1 MMRTLRRRLS
11 RVSARLVVAMACVLM
26 PGYALGAEY
35 HGQVLFGGIPV
46 PGAEVTVLLG
56 DKHVSTVTD
65 SQGLYQF
72 LDLADGTWKV
82 HIAMRGFKDMDGE
95 AVVSSTSPQGSWE
108 LDLLSLET
116 MMAGAHA
123 AAPEPAALIPR
134 TPLPPATTLRKPA
147 STADAAAP
155 PPLRP
160 PDETSEASSDGLLV
174 NGSEN
179 NAATSKYSIAPAFGN
194 RRPGV
199 KSLFTGSAGVIVDNS
214 VFDAKPYSLTG
225 LALPKAS
232 YSRLSGVVT
241 LGGPVKIPRLLPR
254 GPNFFVGYQWTRSGI
269 ANTQTG
275 LVPTAAER
283 NGDLSGVLNSLGQP
297 MTIYNPAT
305 GSPFSGAIPVSAQA
319 AALLKLYPLPN
330 LPGSSRY
337 NYQTQVLNNTH
348 TDSLQSRLD
357 KSIGRR
363 DSIYGGFA
371 FNSSRADSVNL
382 FNFRDVTN
390 TLGWNGN
397 IHWSH
402 RLPHNVIANLG
413 FTVSRLR
420 TDVKPNFADRANVSG
435 DAGIGGNA
443 QDALNWGP
451 PTLVFASGIT
461 ALTDAES
468 AFNRNRTD
476 QSSVSAQWIHRKHT
490 VTFGGDFRRQEFNE
504 FGQQNP
510 RGTFT
515 FTGVATQASGTASTS
530 ASRSSGSDFADFLL
544 GVPDASALAFG
555 NPDKYF
561 RQSVSDLYLA
571 DDWRVRPDLTINSGM
586 RYDYGAPM
594 TELFGR
600 LVNLDVTPGYGAQ
613 APVIGSSPK
622 GPLTGTAYP
631 ASLVRPDRLGVE
643 PRIGVSWRPLPA
655 STVVVRAGY
664 GIYDDTS
671 VYLSAAQ
678 QMSQQAPLS
687 KSVSVAN
694 GPACPLTL
702 ANGFLDCAGTTADT
716 FAIDPNFRV
725 GYAQTW
731 QLAVQRDLPGALVMS
746 ATYLG
751 IKGTRGEQ
759 EFLPNTYAPG
769 ATDPCPG
776 CPKGFVYR
784 TSNGNSTRES
794 GQIQLRRRLRSGVAG
809 SLQYTF
815 SKSLDN
821 DSEVG
826 AQGHISTVAAT
837 TEGSAGGSGTSSL
850 SPTVAQN
857 WLDLRKGER
866 GLSSFDQRHFL
877 KLQLQYTSGMGMQG
891 GTLMS
896 GWRGRLLK
904 QWTAETSI
912 SAGSGLPETPVYYEA
927 VPSTGVTGT
936 VRPNVTGASV
946 YRVSATPAGYFLNA
960 SAYAAPTHGQWGT
973 ARKNSIIGPGQFS
986 MDGSVSR
993 TFKLRDPVN
1002 FDVRLDATNLLNHVL
1017 FTTWNSTVNST
1028 TFGLPAGV
1036 NGMRSLQ
1043 VTGRLRF

>member
-1 MMRTLRRRLS
+1 MRRIPRRRVALLK
-11 RVSARLVVAMACVLM
+11 VGLAMALACLLLRV
-26 PGYALGAEY
+26 PAYASEY
-35 HGQVLFGGIPV
+35 HGQVTFGGLAV
-46 PGAEVTVLLG
+46 PGAEVTLSMG
-56 DKHVSTVTD
+56 DRQVSTVTD

-72 LDLADGTWKV
+72 PDLPDGRWKV
-82 HIAMRGFKDMDGE
+82 HIAMRGFKGLDGE
-95 AVVSSTSPQGSWE
+95 AAVSGSSPQGSWE
-108 LDLLSLET
+108 LDLLPLAT
-116 MMAGAHA
+116 MLADAHPA
-123 AAPEPAALIPR
+123 AAETKMLIAR
-134 TPLPPATTLRKPA
+134 TPPAPRPGAAKP
-147 STADAAAP
+147 SEPSDAPVAP
-155 PPLRP
+155 PPRAP
-160 PDETSEASSDGLLV
+160 EETSELSSDGLLV

-179 NAATSKYSIAPAFGN
+179 NAATSKYSISPAFGN
-194 RRPGV
+194 RRPGT
-199 KSLFTGSAGVIVDNS
+199 KSLFTGSAGFTLANS

-225 LALPKAS
+225 LVLPKAS
-232 YSRLSGVVT
+232 YSRVSGVVT
-241 LGGPVKIPRLLPR
+241 LGGPIKIPRVLPR
-254 GPNFFVGYQWTRSGI
+254 GPNFFVGYQWTRNGV
-269 ANTQTG
+269 ATTETG

-283 NGDLSGVLNSLGQP
+283 MGDLSGVLNSQGQP
-297 MTIYNPAT
+297 VTIYNPST
-305 GSPFSGAIPVSAQA
+305 GRPYSGAVPVSTQA
-319 AALLKLYPLPN
+319 AELLKLYPLPN
-330 LPGSSRY
+330 VDGSTRY
-337 NYQTQVLNNTH
+337 NYTTQVLNDTH
-348 TDSLQSRLD
+348 TDSLQSRVEKTLA
-357 KSIGRR
+357 RR
-363 DSIYGGFA
+363 DSLYGGFA
-371 FNSSRADSVNL
+371 LNSSRGDNTNL

-397 IHWSH
+397 VHWSH

-413 FTVSRLR
+413 YNVSRLR
-420 TDVKPNFADRANVSG
+420 TQIRPYFAGLANVSG
-435 DAGIGGNA
+435 EAGISGNA
-443 QDALNWGP
+443 QDPSNWGP
-451 PTLVFASGIT
+451 PTLVFASGIS
-461 ALTDAES
+461 ALTDGQS

-476 QSSVSAQWIHRKHT
+476 EGSASAQWIHRKHT

-515 FTGVATQASGTASTS
+515 LTGVATQASGTSSTAVS
-530 ASRSSGSDFADFLL
+530 ATTGSDLADFLI
-544 GVPDASALAFG
+544 GVPDASALAVG

-561 RQSVSDLYLA
+561 RQSVSDLYLT
-571 DDWRVRPDLTINSGM
+571 DDWRVRPDLTLNTGM
-586 RYDYGAPM
+586 RWDYGAPM

-600 LVNLDVTPGYGAQ
+600 LVNLDVAPGYAAQ
-613 APVIGSSPK
+613 MPVLGSAPK
-622 GPLTGTAYP
+622 GALTGQTYP
-631 ASLVRPDRLGVE
+631 ASLVRPDRLGFE

-694 GPACPLTL
+694 GPGCPLTL
-702 ANGFLDCAGTTADT
+702 ANGFVNCAGTTAQS
-716 FAIDPNFRV
+716 FGVDPDFRV

-751 IKGTRGEQ
+751 IKGTRGLQ

-769 ATDPCPG
+769 AADPCSG

-794 GQIQLRRRLRSGVAG
+794 GLLQIRRRLRSGIAG

-821 DSEVG
+821 DSQVG

-837 TEGSAGGSGTSSL
+837 TGGSASGSGTSSAA
-850 SPTVAQN
+850 PTVAQN
-857 WLDLRKGER
+857 WLDLGRGER
-866 GLSSFDQRHFL
+866 GLSSFDQRHLL
-877 KLQLQYTSGMGMQG
+877 KFQVQYTSGMGMHG

-904 QWTAETSI
+904 QWTGETSI

-936 VRPNVTGASV
+936 VRPNLTGAPL
-946 YRVSATPAGYFLNA
+946 YRSAATVAGYFLNA
-960 SAYAAPTHGQWGT
+960 SAFAAPTPGQWGT
-973 ARKNSIIGPGQFS
+973 ARRNSIIGPGQFS
-986 MDGSVSR
+986 MDGSLSR
-993 TFKLRDPVN
+993 TFKLRDPLN
-1002 FDVRLDATNLLNHVL
+1002 FDLRLDATNLLNHVV

-1028 TFGLPAGV
+1028 TFGLPSSV
-1036 NGMRSLQ
+1036 KSMRTIQ
-1043 VTGRLRF
+1043 VSGRLRF